1 MLFIMWVA
9 FKKEEIALILGMDVL
24 IRGVPRL
31 SDHLSYVE
39 N

>member
-9 FKKEEIALILGMDVL
+9 FKKEEISLILGMGAL